1 MQKKKMNFIES
12 LNYPSK
18 NLRNLGKE
26 PISVPK
32 DPLITNFKSFAG
44 EKVNPKNF
52 YYALFFT
59 AFDVRDYGK
68 EIDKF
73 IKIFEPLNLKKI
85 YLETYR
91 DGFFVD
97 EDLIKNAKKFLLK
110 KGFKVSGAITT
121 THLSD
126 KNQYNEYP
134 SPTSC
139 YTDRNTLNN
148 LKSIFEKTAAIFNE
162 IIIDDWYFTVC
173 ECLECKKQKGK
184 MEWSEFRSKL
194 MYEVAKKYII
204 DPAKKINKNVN
215 LILKLPQWYE
225 KFHLYGYDL
234 ERLIPIFDEIA
245 VGTETRDFRIQ
256 SFMPVHG
263 ALLFRYI
270 KNLAPEKVKKAWFDI
285 YLSDEKIFS
294 EQAYQSI
301 LGGAK
306 EIILFCAGIL
316 PQELERQ
323 KVEKLIENTEKF
335 DRMSGFSK
343 IFSIP
348 ILRKANTEG
357 DLKLHQ
363 YFLMIGIPAYL
374 TDNLNIKEK
383 IVILTAQSGKKN
395 FQEIFNKFIN
405 SGKNMVITIAV
416 ANEIKKYFNVKK
428 LKSPIKVTS
437 VKYNVRETEIKG
449 NLFIKEEII
458 NGKGLAL
465 LNNAYNYVTY
475 FKIKESMI
483 WVVNFPYS
491 TDEIITPEG
500 KRIGSDYRYLLHN
513 PGLTGILK
521 DIFSSFSN
529 VSLYNKI
536 KTFYKYEI

>member
-1 MQKKKMNFIES
+1 MQKKNIGFIES

-18 NLRNLGKE
+18 NLRILGKE
-26 PISVPK
+26 PISVPR
-32 DPLITNFKSFAG
+32 DPLINNFESFAG
-44 EKVNPKNF
+44 KKVNPKNF

-59 AFDVRDYGK
+59 VFDVRDYGT
-68 EIDKF
+68 EINKF
-73 IKIFEPLNLKKI
+73 IKIFEPLNLKRI

-91 DGFFVD
+91 DGFFID
-97 EDLIKNAKKFLLK
+97 ENLIKNTKKNLEK

-121 THLSD
+121 THLSE
-126 KNQYNEYP
+126 KNQYNEYH

-139 YTDRNTLNN
+139 YTDKSTLKR

-173 ECLECKKQKGK
+173 ECPVCKKQKGK
-184 MEWSEFRSKL
+184 LDWSEFRCKL
-194 MYEVAKKYII
+194 MYDVARKYII
-204 DPAKKINKNVN
+204 EPSKKINNKIN

-225 KFHLYGYDL
+225 KFHIYGYDL
-234 ERLIPIFDEIA
+234 EKLIPVFDEIA
-245 VGTETRDFRIQ
+245 VGTETRDFRNQ

-270 KNLAPEKVKKAWFDI
+270 KNLAQEKVKRAWFDI
-285 YLSDEKIFS
+285 YLTDEKIFS

-301 LGGAK
+301 IGGAK

-316 PQELERQ
+316 PQELERK

-348 ILRKANTEG
+348 ILRKTNTEG

-383 IVILTAQSGKKN
+383 IVILTAQSEKEN

-405 SGKNMVITIAV
+405 SGKNMVITLSV
-416 ANEIKKYFNVKK
+416 AKEIKKYFNVKK
-428 LKSPIKVTS
+428 LKNPVKVNT
-437 VKYNVRETEIKG
+437 VKYNAREMEIKG
-449 NLFIKEEII
+449 NIFIKEEIV

-483 WVVNFPYS
+483 WAVNFPYS
-491 TDEIITPEG
+491 TDEIISPEG
-500 KRIGSDYRYLLHN
+500 KKISSDYRYLLHN
-513 PGLTGILK
+513 PGLTVILK

-529 VSLYNKI
+529 VSLYDKI